1 MWSSQVIW
9 GCFSPSTNKY
19 SISERKREASVWE
32 KIKRW
37 SSERDRDRIV
47 VGPRLFLATWGGERQ
62 LVQTKDWMRVGRWT
76 PVHWTGTRASSQAH
90 LIPAPPTSFLLRPK
104 LIGKK
109 KRKEIQVRSFSKLW
123 FPLYLFLSFL
133 SFSMQCSSHFLYYL
147 CETCNNLGVCTRK
160 LIVLFYC
167 SALGKRCRM
176 KSRDVHA
183 CGKDNEA
190 KVLNKFVPC
199 CSWHLILPGL
209 TLMGFVC
216 H

>member
-109 KRKEIQVRSFSKLW
+109 KKK
-123 FPLYLFLSFL
+123 
-133 SFSMQCSSHFLYYL
+133 
-147 CETCNNLGVCTRK
+147 
-160 LIVLFYC
+160 
-167 SALGKRCRM
+167 
-176 KSRDVHA
+176 KSRSDLSVNCDSLFTFFSLPCLSVCSVAVTSSTISVKHA
-183 CGKDNEA
+183 
-190 KVLNKFVPC
+190 
-199 CSWHLILPGL
+199 II
-209 TLMGFVC
+209 
-216 H
+216 